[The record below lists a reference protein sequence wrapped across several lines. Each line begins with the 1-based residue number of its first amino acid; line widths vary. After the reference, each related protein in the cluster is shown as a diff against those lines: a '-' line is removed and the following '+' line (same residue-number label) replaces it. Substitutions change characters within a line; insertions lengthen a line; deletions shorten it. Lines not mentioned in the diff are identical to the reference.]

1 MEYFP
6 LASQAHNNSEL
17 ELLLYSWAKLNVK
30 SYKYL
35 RESEWERGVKEKF
48 LVDDLGGQVVDDG
61 GGQGLEMEQDA
72 TEHKRGKAKHCQGKI
87 NQKDWKHNLSKEY
100 EWKGLP
106 EKTPYTGKCK
116 VIKIP
121 TEKG

>member
-6 LASQAHNNSEL
+6 LASQAHNNREL

-61 GGQGLEMEQDA
+61 GV
-72 TEHKRGKAKHCQGKI
+72 
-87 NQKDWKHNLSKEY
+87 
-100 EWKGLP
+100 KG
-106 EKTPYTGKCK
+106 
-116 VIKIP
+116 
-121 TEKG
+121 